1 MVWSSGF
8 ELEIA
13 GLESL
18 ILTTEDKDE
27 VVSEFREFC
36 EVDLQPSELTVNDPV
51 RQIKHLLK
59 NVQRFT
65 RDDILGFL
73 IKFKDKGPSTYANV
87 SKSLRVF

>member
-1 MVWSSGF
+1 M
-8 ELEIA
+8 
-13 GLESL
+13 ESL